1 MRPMSGQGRA
11 ALFGAGDRPCCS
23 ISGAGTGSPWGLEG
37 GPGPWQ
43 GGGSHGQSWTGTVRA
58 VGSLRTVTVQYC
70 GLLLL
75 QIHTCL
81 TNRKD
86 GIQSLSDDCWRRN

>member
-11 ALFGAGDRPCCS
+11 ALFGAGDWPCCS

-43 GGGSHGQSWTGTVRA
+43 GGGSHGQSWAGTVRA